1 MDSFH
6 HILLSK
12 SMGIVY
18 TRAMN
23 RQSFKKKVVAYLH
36 SPFYL
41 VSVFLL
47 SFLCFLVPTPF
58 IYLPV
63 SLLSLLSFLP
73 LLQDNGIY
81 YSGLVLSLLTSSSR
95 PLRNRNLP
103 APLVISTCAV
113 FLSRILFLFI
123 HKPKR
128 HVNALFYFLLIL
140 FLLILTSYCIKSIQ
154 TNENF
159 RQCWFF
165 IIFFFVEIVIYRRL
179 CSTSNGKSGL
189 RYLSQVS
196 AAISTVFFFEILCT
210 LFSKNHYAFFSSR
223 NLSFASSEVRSC
235 LIVFQIPFLAFGV
248 YKKKWYLVFFALVDY
263 ISLILLGNY
272 ISFIFLLISF
282 VPFVF
287 LAFHSYEKLY
297 PYLILVGLVAILA
310 PFCVLLFLHRPFST
324 GVIDSRKHFHVLS
337 SSNPNYP
344 LLKRGWDRF
353 KQDYIIG
360 SSVLSITTREAIDYF
375 PNAYLQIGVLSGI
388 IGIFFYLLSDISLY
402 VLCLKGK
409 TKSERVFFFY
419 FLILHEIRNWLRDA
433 TTDWRILL
441 RLLTAV
447 SVYQGSIY
455 QDQRIIHD
463 SFLKIP
469 SLDNPVNPDVYDES
483 RKIF

>member
-1 MDSFH
+1 
-6 HILLSK
+6 
-12 SMGIVY
+12 MGIVY

-128 HVNALFYFLLIL
+128 HVNVLFYFLLIL

-179 CSTSNGKSGL
+179 CSTSNG
-189 RYLSQVS
+189 
-196 AAISTVFFFEILCT
+196 
-210 LFSKNHYAFFSSR
+210 
-223 NLSFASSEVRSC
+223 
-235 LIVFQIPFLAFGV
+235 
-248 YKKKWYLVFFALVDY
+248 
-263 ISLILLGNY
+263 
-272 ISFIFLLISF
+272 
-282 VPFVF
+282 
-287 LAFHSYEKLY
+287 
-297 PYLILVGLVAILA
+297 
-310 PFCVLLFLHRPFST
+310 
-324 GVIDSRKHFHVLS
+324 
-337 SSNPNYP
+337 
-344 LLKRGWDRF
+344 
-353 KQDYIIG
+353 
-360 SSVLSITTREAIDYF
+360 
-375 PNAYLQIGVLSGI
+375 
-388 IGIFFYLLSDISLY
+388 
-402 VLCLKGK
+402 
-409 TKSERVFFFY
+409 
-419 FLILHEIRNWLRDA
+419 
-433 TTDWRILL
+433 
-441 RLLTAV
+441 
-447 SVYQGSIY
+447 
-455 QDQRIIHD
+455 
-463 SFLKIP
+463 
-469 SLDNPVNPDVYDES
+469 
-483 RKIF
+483 